1 MRGFSAII
9 IIFGLITISVLVAL
23 TLYGDFRKNS
33 QNKNTSG
40 TSRPAD
46 FDYLVSGQ
54 FTKRATDSDTK
65 DLTEQISIYQTES
78 NIKKGFPTTFQ
89 IYTPTYSE
97 CYRIRDSL
105 DALDYVDSVTCE
117 KLPN

>member
-1 MRGFSAII
+1 MKGFSAII
-9 IIFGLITISVLVAL
+9 IIFGLITAAVLVAL
-23 TLYGDFRKNS
+23 TLYDDYKKNS
-33 QNKNTSG
+33 ENTSALS
-40 TSRPAD
+40 TPAD
-46 FDYLVSGQ
+46 FDYLVSGR

-78 NIKKGFPTTFQ
+78 SIKKGSPTTFQ

-105 DALDYVDSVTCE
+105 DALDYIDSVSCE
-117 KLPN
+117 KLPD

>member
-9 IIFGLITISVLVAL
+9 IIFGLITAAVLVAL
-23 TLYGDFRKNS
+23 TLYDDYKKKS
-33 QNKNTSG
+33 ENTSA
-40 TSRPAD
+40 TSAPAD

-54 FTKRATDSDTK
+54 FTKGASDSDTQ
-65 DLTEQISIYQTES
+65 DFVEQINIYQTES
-78 NIKKGFPTTFQ
+78 NIKKGSPTTFQ
-89 IYTPTYSE
+89 IYIPTYSE

-105 DALDYVDSVTCE
+105 DALDYIDSVTCE

>member
-9 IIFGLITISVLVAL
+9 IIFGFITAAVLVAL
-23 TLYGDFRKNS
+23 TLYDDYKKKS
-33 QNKNTSG
+33 ENTSA
-40 TSRPAD
+40 TSAPAD

-78 NIKKGFPTTFQ
+78 NIKKGSPTTFQ
-89 IYTPTYSE
+89 IYIPTYSE

-105 DALDYVDSVTCE
+105 DALDYIDSVTCE